1 MAEIGTIQR
10 RNNMGEKDITEKLL
24 EDYNDVFADIINVL
38 LFDGK
43 RLMAENELSNTK
55 DKSQYKMESKVHEQE
70 RDVAKFWNEG
80 TVHIALCG
88 LENQTNIDYDMP
100 LRVIGYDGA
109 TYKAQLV
116 KPIKVKEK
124 KKDSVLR
131 YPVVTLVLY
140 FNYKKRWNGKTT
152 LYECLQIPEELKPY
166 VSDYKINVFEIA
178 FLEEEQVAMFQ
189 SDFRIVADYFV
200 QMRKNKDYRPSQD
213 TIHHV
218 DEVLKLMS
226 VLTQDRRFEDA
237 QNESKGE
244 VKNMCEALD
253 KLIEKGREEGR
264 VIAYADVGFSIDE
277 IARKVGM
284 TKEEVNNIL
293 QEQN

>member
-1 MAEIGTIQR
+1 MNSAIQR
-10 RNNMGEKDITEKLL
+10 
-24 EDYNDVFADIINVL
+24 
-38 LFDGK
+38 
-43 RLMAENELSNTK
+43 
-55 DKSQYKMESKVHEQE
+55 
-70 RDVAKFWNEG
+70 
-80 TVHIALCG
+80 
-88 LENQTNIDYDMP
+88 
-100 LRVIGYDGA
+100 
-109 TYKAQLV
+109 
-116 KPIKVKEK
+116 IKVN
-124 KKDSVLR
+124 
-131 YPVVTLVLY
+131 T
-140 FNYKKRWNGKTT
+140 RWNGKTT
-152 LYECLQIPEELKPY
+152 LHECLQIPEELKPY
-166 VSDYKINVFEIA
+166 VSDYKINVFEIT